1 VSKSSTTSTSFEDVE
16 SALRGE
22 LAARV
27 ADLSEGPAPLA
38 RIDAAARRQQIRRT
52 AVGGAGLVVALALV
66 AATMPTVLADRSGI
80 VPTAAGSESK
90 GESPLLSMAPRG
102 NLVGQVSFMQAV
114 ENRLSGYKILYAND
128 DGQHT
133 VVIAAEYGPMTSNPA
148 NANNSELNQ
157 FEDLVG
163 GHGAT
168 AAQLSTLSAVPNVGT
183 TAPVKTYTFI
193 DTGLTGD
200 ASMPY
205 VVLGPANLTE
215 AELSTGVK
223 LTVHGGKLV
232 PERTGTKTV
241 AARDGV
247 AAGEIPNASSAT
259 KQAQLDRFLTVRATI
274 GNATVDANPDARQ
287 IPAAAA
293 DNPGGPAYDSIRE
306 AVVAKG
312 AVNGLN
318 LLPSGPGG
326 DAVADNVAQVLYD
339 LVNLAGVS
347 TGAVTVHVDW
357 VGRETSAWDSALVDF
372 SAPGLPAIQ
381 AFVRGLAPGQSDS
394 ESPGLARS
402 YVRPAVALTPGRIP
416 TTAAAF
422 GGTSEFT
429 TIESLQAEG
438 W

>member
-1 VSKSSTTSTSFEDVE
+1 MSKSSTTSTSLDHIE

-22 LAARV
+22 LAAR
-27 ADLSEGPAPLA
+27 AAHLSERPAPLA
-38 RIDAAARRQQIRRT
+38 RIGAAARRQRIRRT
-52 AVGGAGLVVALALV
+52 AVGSAGLVVALALIGV
-66 AATMPTVLADRSGI
+66 TVPTILADRCGI
-80 VPTAAGSESK
+80 VTTAAGGESK
-90 GESPLLSMAPRG
+90 GQSPLLSMAPRG
-102 NLVGQVSFMQAV
+102 NLVGQVAFMQAV
-114 ENRLSGYKILYAND
+114 ENRLPGHTILYAND

-133 VVIAAEYGPMTSNPA
+133 VVIAASYGPMSSSLT
-148 NANNSELNQ
+148 NANSIEVNQ

-163 GHGAT
+163 GHGTT
-168 AAQLSTLSAVPNVGT
+168 AAQLSKLSAVPDVGT
-183 TAPVKTYTFI
+183 AAPVKTYTFV

-215 AELSTGVK
+215 AELSTGIK

-241 AARDGV
+241 TARNGV
-247 AAGEIPNASSAT
+247 AAGEIPNSSSAT

-274 GNATVDANPDARQ
+274 GNATVDANPDVRQ
-287 IPAAAA
+287 IPAQVA
-293 DNPGGPAYDSIRE
+293 DNPSGPAYDSIRE

-312 AVNGLN
+312 ATNGLS

-326 DAVADNVAQVLYD
+326 DAVADNVAHVLYD
-339 LVNLAGVS
+339 LANLAGVS
-347 TGAVTVHVDW
+347 TGAVTVRVDW
-357 VGRETSAWDSALVDF
+357 VGKETSKWDSALVDF

-381 AFVRGLAPGQSDS
+381 AFVRGLAPGQPDS
-394 ESPGLARS
+394 ESPGLEQS
-402 YVRPAVALTPGRIP
+402 YVRPAVALTPDRMP

-422 GGTSEFT
+422 GGTSELT
-429 TIESLQAEG
+429 TIESLQGEG

>member
-1 VSKSSTTSTSFEDVE
+1 MSRSSTTSTSFDDIE

-22 LAARV
+22 LAARA

-38 RIDAAARRQQIRRT
+38 RIGAAARRQRIRRT
-52 AVGGAGLVVALALV
+52 AIGGAGLVVALALI
-66 AATMPTVLADRSGI
+66 AATVPTVLADRSGI
-80 VPTAAGSESK
+80 VPTAAGGESK
-90 GESPLLSMAPRG
+90 GQSPLLSMAPRG
-102 NLVGQVSFMQAV
+102 NLVGQVAFMQAV
-114 ENRLSGYKILYAND
+114 ENRLPGHTILYAND

-133 VVIAAEYGPMTSNPA
+133 VVIAATYSPKTSSLK
-148 NANNSELNQ
+148 NANNTELNQ
-157 FEDLVG
+157 FEDLIG
-163 GHGAT
+163 GHGTT
-168 AAQLSTLSAVPNVGT
+168 AAQLSTLSAGLDLGT

-193 DTGLTGD
+193 GTGLTGD

-241 AARDGV
+241 TARDGV

-274 GNATVDANPDARQ
+274 GNATVDANPDERQ
-287 IPAAAA
+287 IPAGAA
-293 DNPGGPAYDSIRE
+293 DNPDGPAYAGIRE
-306 AVVAKG
+306 AVVSKG
-312 AVNGLN
+312 ATNGLS

-357 VGRETSAWDSALVDF
+357 VGKETSKWDSALVDF
-372 SAPGLPAIQ
+372 SAPGLPEIQ
-381 AFVRGLAPGQSDS
+381 AFVRGLAPGQPDS
-394 ESPGLARS
+394 ESPGLS
-402 YVRPAVALTPGRIP
+402 QSFVRPAVALTPGRIP
-416 TTAAAF
+416 TTAAEF
-422 GGTSEFT
+422 GGTSEVT
-429 TIESLQAEG
+429 TIESLQVEG